1 MQRVQLFL
9 FRSSILS
16 CLLLAQKTS
25 CIAQLKQPS
34 AVNPARVGV
43 AAGASTAVWVG
54 SYIALNKAWYAKYP
68 KSKFHFFNDNNE
80 WEQMDKLGH
89 AWTAYQLARFS
100 TQMWKWTGLKN
111 QTSTLIGGAS
121 ALAYQSIIEIH
132 DGFSAEWGFSWGD
145 MLANTTGAS
154 LFVLQDLYWNT
165 QRLQLKFNYWPL
177 KYPAEFQQRS
187 NDLFG
192 TNPIERALKDY
203 NSQGYWLAA
212 NPNSFG
218 VRNAPQWLNV
228 SFGYSSDLMLGA
240 TENKWT
246 GKDGSSFDYKFIH
259 RVRRFY
265 IAPDID
271 FTRINTKNNFL
282 TGTFF
287 VLNMFKSF
295 LAPSIEFNSRKKI
308 KIHLL
313 SWKNVTPSS

>member
-1 MQRVQLFL
+1 MKCIQLFL
-9 FRSSILS
+9 CRFSFLLVFWLSLKSSGV
-16 CLLLAQKTS
+16 
-25 CIAQLKQPS
+25 AQLKQPPTVNS
-34 AVNPARVGV
+34 ARIGV
-43 AAGASTAVWVG
+43 AAGASAALWIG
-54 SYIALNKAWYAKYP
+54 SYVALNRAWYAKYP

-80 WEQMDKLGH
+80 WEQMDKMGH
-89 AWTAYQLARFS
+89 AWTAYQVARFS
-100 TQMWKWTGLKN
+100 TQLWKWTGLKN
-111 QTSTLIGGAS
+111 QTSALIGGAS

-154 LFVLQDLYWNT
+154 LFVLQELYWNS

-177 KYPAEFQQRS
+177 KYAPEFQQRS
-187 NDLFG
+187 DDLFG
-192 TNPIERALKDY
+192 TNPFERALKDY

-218 VRNAPQWLNV
+218 LKSAPSWINV
-228 SFGYSSDLMLGA
+228 AFGYSSDLMLGA

-271 FTRINTKNNFL
+271 FSRINTKSSFL

-287 VLNMFKSF
+287 VLNMLKSF
-295 LAPSIEFNSRKKI
+295 IAPTIEYNTRKKI
-308 KIHLL
+308 KVHLFA
-313 SWKNVTPSS
+313 WKNV

>member
-1 MQRVQLFL
+1 MKGMKVLLSWSQ
-9 FRSSILS
+9 ILVIVLM
-16 CLLLAQKTS
+16 LLQFN
-25 CIAQLKQPS
+25 CVGQVKQSGPTN
-34 AVNPARVGV
+34 AARIGV
-43 AAGASTAVWVG
+43 AAGASAALWAG
-54 SYIALNKAWYAKYP
+54 SFVALNRAWYTKYP

-89 AWTAYQLARFS
+89 AWTAYQLSRFS
-100 TQMWKWTGLKN
+100 TEMWKWAGLKN
-111 QTSTLIGGAS
+111 QTSALIGGFS
-121 ALAYQSIIEIH
+121 ALAYQGIIEIH

-154 LFVLQDLYWNT
+154 LFVLQELYWNN
-165 QRLQLKFNYWPL
+165 QRLQLKFNYWPM
-177 KYPAEFQQRS
+177 KYSPEFQQRS

-192 TNPIERALKDY
+192 TNPVERVLKDY

-218 VRNAPQWLNV
+218 LKASPSWMNV
-228 SFGYSSDLMLGA
+228 AFGYSSDLMLGA

-246 GKDGSSFDYKFIH
+246 RKDGSSFDYKFIH

-271 FTRINTKNNFL
+271 FSKINTKSNFL
-282 TGTFF
+282 TGSFF

-295 LAPSIEFNSRKKI
+295 FAPSIEYNSRRKI
-308 KIHLL
+308 KVHFFA
-313 SWKNVTPSS
+313 WKNVGVK